1 MFMTQRIMKKIF
13 FVGDWVYLRLQPYR
27 KMLVF
32 IKSNFKL
39 SVRYCGPFQVL
50 KCIGIVF
57 YKLEWP
63 REAQIHLEFYVSL
76 LKKKN

>member
-1 MFMTQRIMKKIF
+1 
-13 FVGDWVYLRLQPYR
+13 
-27 KMLVF
+27 MLVF

-76 LKKKN
+76 LKKKKLEKRSKFRVSFLW